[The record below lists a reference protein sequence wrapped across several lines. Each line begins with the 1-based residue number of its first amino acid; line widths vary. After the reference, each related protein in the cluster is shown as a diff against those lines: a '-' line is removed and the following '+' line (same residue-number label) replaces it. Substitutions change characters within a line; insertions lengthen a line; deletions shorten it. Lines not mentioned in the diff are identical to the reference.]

1 MKAVLYNNKCKKEL
15 DIERSKEIKYYIKAT
30 NTKTGETMV
39 MSRPIFTS
47 RKKAQEFANEFVKS
61 MPKVASMEVIKSEH

>member
-1 MKAVLYNNKCKKEL
+1 M
-15 DIERSKEIKYYIKAT
+15 KYYIKAT